1 MKKYKNI
8 NDNKKVYLVWK
19 MEEENRKKNKY
30 FDIPEIRILTETLF
44 AKMLL
49 QNHYCYR

>member
-1 MKKYKNI
+1 MNI
-8 NDNKKVYLVWK
+8 NDDNKKVYLVWK